1 MGRGIVGGRE
11 DRIKGRLVS
20 RRIVVD
26 GGRLRVVWELPGSK
40 IGRGERLGDGW
51 AVGIRLRE
59 RVEGRERER
68 VGLEVGEEGEVRVT
82 VRG

>member
-1 MGRGIVGGRE
+1 MRVGWNGMVIWWKGRRGGRRVGRGIVGGRE

-26 GGRLRVVWELPGSK
+26 GGRLRVVWELLGSK

-51 AVGIRLRE
+51 VVGI
-59 RVEGRERER
+59 
-68 VGLEVGEEGEVRVT
+68 
-82 VRG
+82 